1 MNVQSVSCAAPLT
14 PSSGQRVQTEKAS
27 GSSAGMK
34 VTNRVNKCIMKNAS
48 CITHNCEIKKVKEK
62 VKKWGYLNNKKQYGW
77 KHSSITRLIC
87 NSGTASSGSTIRQT
101 SDDMTGE
108 ISDVFGKGG
117 EIKNTVISLD
127 GEEHVGQKEVL

>member
-1 MNVQSVSCAAPLT
+1 M
-14 PSSGQRVQTEKAS
+14 
-27 GSSAGMK
+27 
-34 VTNRVNKCIMKNAS
+34 
-48 CITHNCEIKKVKEK
+48 
-62 VKKWGYLNNKKQYGW
+62 NNKKQYGW

-87 NSGTASSGSTIRQT
+87 KSGTASSGSTIRQT

-127 GEEHVGQKEVL
+127 GEEHVGQKDDIWLAHYIEMVM